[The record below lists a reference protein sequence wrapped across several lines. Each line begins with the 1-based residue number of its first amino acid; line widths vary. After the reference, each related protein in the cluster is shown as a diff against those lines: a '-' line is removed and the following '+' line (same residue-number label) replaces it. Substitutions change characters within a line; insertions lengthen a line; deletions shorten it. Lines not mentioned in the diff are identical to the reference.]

1 MRISD
6 SSSDVCSSDLLR
18 TPQVEALTSRPGA
31 DPIAPVPRRM
41 QILHTGDQRQ
51 IGLNEQRILGIKRE
65 VLRLVDQRL
74 GEIAFHGTGKVL
86 ELLGVHRAVV
96 KVRADDPP
104 VAETAK
110 VGVVHEAHTAAIT
123 SADANKLIKK

>member
-74 GEIAFHGTGKVL
+74 GEIAFHGTGQVL
-86 ELLGVHRAVV
+86 ELLDRKSTRLNSSH
-96 KVRADDPP
+96 
-104 VAETAK
+104 
-110 VGVVHEAHTAAIT
+110 
-123 SADANKLIKK
+123 